1 MVKKIKNSDMTEAK
15 NSKVAVID
23 FSAVWCGPC
32 KMLEPVLEELSEEMA
47 EQITFFSADVD
58 NNMELAQQFRI
69 MNIPALVVLKDGEQV
84 GMTVGFQPKEE
95 LKNYLDQYC

>member
-1 MVKKIKNSDMTEAK
+1 MIKKINNSDMTEAK
-15 NSKVAVID
+15 NSKVALID

-47 EQITFFSADVD
+47 GQIEFFSADVD
-58 NNMELAQQFRI
+58 SNMELAQRYRI

-84 GMTVGFQPKEE
+84 GMTVGFQPKQE
-95 LKNYLDQYC
+95 LKKFLEQYC